1 MMYPL
6 VRELAVEGVPV
17 TVTCRVLKMA
27 RQPYYRWLDTPVSD
41 RAWVQAHQLNA
52 LVDANRADPEYGY
65 RLLRDEAE
73 QVGWSMSRRTAW
85 RLASWQHIRSVIS
98 RKQRGSGKIPGPAV
112 ADDLVKRDFSADGP
126 NQLWLTDITEH
137 KTREGTLYACG
148 VKDVFSNRIVG
159 YSISERMTATL
170 VISAITNA
178 VARRRDVTG
187 CVVHADRG
195 SQFRS
200 KAFQDALTRYGLVL
214 SMGRVA
220 SAADNAAMES
230 FHSLLQG
237 NVLDRRTWDTRDE
250 LRLAIVTWIETKYH
264 RRRRQDRLG
273 RLTPIEYEAKMT
285 TETGHAA

>member
-27 RQPYYRWLDTPVSD
+27 RQSYYRWLDTPVSD

-52 LVDANRADPEYGY
+52 LMDASRADPEYGY

-98 RKQRGSGKIPGPAV
+98 RKQRGSGKVPGPAV
-112 ADDLVKRDFSADGP
+112 ADDLVKLDFSADGP
-126 NQLWLTDITEH
+126 NQLWLTDIPEH

-148 VKDVFSNRIVG
+148 VKDVFSKRIVG

-170 VISAITNA
+170 VISAIANA
-178 VARRRDVTG
+178 VARRRDVTTEDPSF
-187 CVVHADRG
+187 ARK
-195 SQFRS
+195 RS
-200 KAFQDALTRYGLVL
+200 
-214 SMGRVA
+214 
-220 SAADNAAMES
+220 
-230 FHSLLQG
+230 
-237 NVLDRRTWDTRDE
+237 RT
-250 LRLAIVTWIETKYH
+250 
-264 RRRRQDRLG
+264 
-273 RLTPIEYEAKMT
+273 P
-285 TETGHAA
+285 